1 VALWVLSILA
11 RPATRARQ
19 WLIASMVGLLVAAL
33 VVPWSREFF
42 ALTFPRPV
50 LWLAGVGVAGLAGL
64 ALEGGWLAAG
74 SVQSLAAGWRNRRRR
89 RGRRSLGQS

>member
-1 VALWVLSILA
+1 
-11 RPATRARQ
+11 
-19 WLIASMVGLLVAAL
+19 VGLLVAAL

-64 ALEGGWLAAG
+64 ALDGGWLAAA
-74 SVQSLAAGWRNRRRR
+74 SAQSLAARVRTWRRLRRQR
-89 RGRRSLGQS
+89 